1 MKIIFRN
8 ITYFIF
14 SFGIILNAQNNM
26 HTIKGQI
33 IVRPEFNNMRVDVE
47 IKVYIDNIQSGSYFI
62 VIQHPYRFNEG
73 VNKINEDEKVKLKVD
88 IFSPEGYQLIDK
100 FVKYN
105 GQHVRIILRRVS
117 DIFIIEINKAQI
129 LGSENNNEEA
139 IKILEN
145 LKENNLINT
154 YSQKYELY
162 RELAKLYRKTEKPI
176 KKILVLEE
184 LYNSGKFKSINENRK
199 KIYWQERLDAFL
211 ELADYNKLNQPE
223 RDFGFFIKTL
233 SSNNINEKWQKFML
247 DISGKYSLQNIII
260 TTKLISAKNITNQ
273 LQQVKNVIR

>member
-47 IKVYIDNIQSGSYFI
+47 IKVYIDNIQRGSSFI
-62 VIQHPYRFNEG
+62 VRQHPYRFNEG

-233 SSNNINEKWQKFML
+233 SSNNINDKWQKFML